1 MATTTGGFSSEGLAL
16 EAKTLE
22 LESLSQKEAIEIG
35 EIAMDMG
42 FARGLGIAVEVR
54 LKDWIVFHASLPGSD
69 KENDSWI
76 ARKEL
81 ERDGVGLS
89 LAHGSDKPTCT
100 ATVTLDAA
108 GSASY
113 EFLIDGTATFD
124 FNASWL
130 PDPERL
136 KPSVLHIG
144 TLVTIVEPAST
155 ILYDW
160 AVKSAEFAPV
170 VFDPNVRS
178 SVVGD
183 RNKYVAAVEKWVG
196 ISSVVKLS
204 DDDISWLYPDESMD
218 EVAKR
223 WIAGGTSLVVVT
235 RGAHGI
241 IGYTEHGFEEVES
254 AKVSVVDTVGAGDTV
269 GAILVEGI
277 IKHSV
282 IGLQGHVLNAVL
294 HRAAIA
300 AGITVSRAGA
310 QPPRLHELVEALDA

>member
-1 MATTTGGFSSEGLAL
+1 MCGEVLIDILPTGPVVGGGPANTAKALARLGL
-16 EAKTLE
+16 
-22 LESLSQKEAIEIG
+22 QVDFI
-35 EIAMDMG
+35 D
-42 FARGLGIAVEVR
+42 GISTDAYGVT
-54 LKDWIVFHASLPGSD
+54 AQ
-69 KENDSWI
+69 
-76 ARKEL
+76 KEL
-81 ERDGVGLS
+81 ERDGVGLT
-89 LAHGSDKPTCT
+89 LALNSDKPTCT
-100 ATVTLDAA
+100 ATVTLDSA

-113 EFLIDGTATFD
+113 EFLIAGTATFD
-124 FNASWL
+124 FNDSWL
-130 PDPERL
+130 PDPEAL

-144 TLVTIVEPAST
+144 TLATIVEPAST
-155 ILYDW
+155 TLHNW
-160 AVKSAEFAPV
+160 AIKCAEFAPI

-183 RNKYVAAVEKWVG
+183 REKYRSAVEKWVG
-196 ISSVVKLS
+196 ISSVIKLS

-223 WIAGGTSLVVVT
+223 WIAGGASLVVVT

-241 IGYTEHGFEEVES
+241 IGYTEDGYEEVDG
-254 AKVSVVDTVGAGDTV
+254 AKVTVVDTVGAGDTV

-277 IKHSV
+277 MKHSV
-282 IGLQGHVLNAVL
+282 IGLQGQVLNAVL

>member
-1 MATTTGGFSSEGLAL
+1 MCGEVLIDILPTGAVVGGGPANTAKALA
-16 EAKTLE
+16 
-22 LESLSQKEAIEIG
+22 
-35 EIAMDMG
+35 
-42 FARGLGIAVEVR
+42 RLGYEV
-54 LKDWIVFHASLPGSD
+54 DFIDGISTDAYGVA
-69 KENDSWI
+69 

-89 LAHGSDKPTCT
+89 LALCSDKPTCT
-100 ATVTLDAA
+100 ATVTLDSK

-124 FNASWL
+124 FNDSWL

-136 KPSVLHIG
+136 KPSILHIG

-155 ILYDW
+155 TLFNW
-160 AVKSAEFAPV
+160 AIKCAEFAPI

-183 RNKYVAAVEKWVG
+183 PEKYRLAVEKWVG
-196 ISSVVKLS
+196 ISSVIKLS

-223 WIAGGTSLVVVT
+223 WIAGGASLVVIT
-235 RGAHGI
+235 RGAKGI
-241 IGYTEHGFEEVES
+241 IGYTEDGYEEVDG
-254 AKVSVVDTVGAGDTV
+254 AKVTVVDTVGAGDTV
-269 GAILVEGI
+269 GAVVVEGI
-277 IKHSV
+277 LKHSV
-282 IGLQGHVLNAVL
+282 IGLQGQVLNAVL

>member
-1 MATTTGGFSSEGLAL
+1 VCGEVLIDILPTGPVVGGGPANTAKALARLGL
-16 EAKTLE
+16 
-22 LESLSQKEAIEIG
+22 QVDFI
-35 EIAMDMG
+35 D
-42 FARGLGIAVEVR
+42 GISTDAYGVT
-54 LKDWIVFHASLPGSD
+54 
-69 KENDSWI
+69 

-81 ERDGVGLS
+81 ERDGVGLT
-89 LAHGSDKPTCT
+89 LALNSDKPTCT
-100 ATVTLDAA
+100 ATVTLDSA

-113 EFLIDGTATFD
+113 EFLIAGTATFD
-124 FNASWL
+124 FNDSWL
-130 PDPERL
+130 PDPEAL

-144 TLVTIVEPAST
+144 TLATIVEPAST
-155 ILYDW
+155 TLHNW
-160 AVKSAEFAPV
+160 AIKCAEFAPI

-183 RNKYVAAVEKWVG
+183 REKYRSAVEKWVG
-196 ISSVVKLS
+196 ISSVIKLS
-204 DDDISWLYPDESMD
+204 NDDISWLYPDESMD

-223 WIAGGTSLVVVT
+223 WIAGGASLVVVT

-241 IGYTEHGFEEVES
+241 IGYTEDGYEEVDG
-254 AKVSVVDTVGAGDTV
+254 AKVTVVDTVGAGDTV

-277 IKHSV
+277 MKHSV
-282 IGLQGHVLNAVL
+282 IGLQGQVLNAVL

>member
-1 MATTTGGFSSEGLAL
+1 VLIDILPTGPVVGGGPANTAKALARLGL
-16 EAKTLE
+16 
-22 LESLSQKEAIEIG
+22 QVDFI
-35 EIAMDMG
+35 D
-42 FARGLGIAVEVR
+42 GISTDAYGVT
-54 LKDWIVFHASLPGSD
+54 
-69 KENDSWI
+69 

-81 ERDGVGLS
+81 ERDGVGLT
-89 LAHGSDKPTCT
+89 LALNSEKPTCT
-100 ATVTLDAA
+100 ATVTLDSA

-113 EFLIDGTATFD
+113 EFLIAGTATFD
-124 FNASWL
+124 FNDSWL
-130 PDPERL
+130 PDPEAL

-144 TLVTIVEPAST
+144 TLATIVEPAST
-155 ILYDW
+155 TLHNW
-160 AVKSAEFAPV
+160 AIKCAEFAPI

-183 RNKYVAAVEKWVG
+183 REKYRSAVEKWVG
-196 ISSVVKLS
+196 ISSVIKLS

-223 WIAGGTSLVVVT
+223 WIAGGASLVVVT

-241 IGYTEHGFEEVES
+241 IGYTEDGYEEVDG
-254 AKVSVVDTVGAGDTV
+254 AKVTVVDTVGAGDTV

-277 IKHSV
+277 MKHSV
-282 IGLQGHVLNAVL
+282 IGLQGQVLNAVL

>member
-1 MATTTGGFSSEGLAL
+1 MSIWVCGEVLIDILPTGPVVGGGPANTAKALARL
-16 EAKTLE
+16 GHEVDFIDGISTDAFGV
-22 LESLSQKEAIEIG
+22 S
-35 EIAMDMG
+35 
-42 FARGLGIAVEVR
+42 ARR
-54 LKDWIVFHASLPGSD
+54 
-69 KENDSWI
+69 
-76 ARKEL
+76 EL

-89 LAHGSDKPTCT
+89 LSLSSDKPTCT
-100 ATVTLDAA
+100 ATVTLDSH

-113 EFLIDGTATFD
+113 EFLIDDTATFD
-124 FNASWL
+124 FAHSWL

-155 ILYDW
+155 ILYEW
-160 AVKSAEFAPV
+160 AVKTAEFAPI

-183 RNKYVAAVEKWVG
+183 RDKYRAAVEKWVG

-204 DDDISWLYPDESMD
+204 DDDISWLYPDQSMD
-218 EVAKR
+218 EVAKG
-223 WIAGGTSLVVVT
+223 WIANGVSLVVVT
-235 RGAHGI
+235 RGAQGI

-254 AKVSVVDTVGAGDTV
+254 AKVSVADTVGAGDTV
-269 GAILVEGI
+269 GAIVVEGI

-282 IGLQGHVLNAVL
+282 NGLEGQVLNAVL